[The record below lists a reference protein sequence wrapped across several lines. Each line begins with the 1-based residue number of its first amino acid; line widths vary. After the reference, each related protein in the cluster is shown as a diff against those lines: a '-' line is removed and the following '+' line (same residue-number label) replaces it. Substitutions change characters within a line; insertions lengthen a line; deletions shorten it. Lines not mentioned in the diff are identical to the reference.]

1 MAHLVALIVSRDDPF
16 RTQLGRLLRSCSIPV
31 TVADEDA
38 ARAAADLVLVDGR
51 NDLSGAVAAIERA
64 RAASPTAGI
73 FMVAQAADPDIILEA
88 MRAGANEFFTWPP
101 PNKTFHEAIRRT
113 ANRREAQSSTAPG
126 ATTLV
131 FFGAKGGTGTT
142 TLGVN
147 CGVDLARLTKSS
159 TLIVDL
165 QPGLGEVGLFLGVRP
180 KHTLLDAIDNLH
192 RLDREFLKELVSTHK
207 SGLDILAGSDNFDR
221 PAPTDSAAIEEL
233 LRFLA
238 KQYDYIVIDAGSRMD
253 AAATVALYAAD
264 QILLVATPDVP
275 SIRNSQRLLER
286 VRQFGTC
293 GERVRFLLNRA
304 ADPLPIPQKQIETA
318 VGYPVHHTFPSDYKT
333 VSAALN
339 AGVPLALVG
348 NSEVA
353 GQFSRFTR
361 RLIKP
366 DDEAAA
372 QPTKQGFGLA
382 RVASLW

>member
-1 MAHLVALIVSRDDPF
+1 MANLVALIVTKDEPF
-16 RTQLGRLLRSCSIPV
+16 RTQVGRLLRSCTIPV
-31 TVADEDA
+31 TVADESA
-38 ARAAADLVLVDGR
+38 QRGPTDLVLVDGR
-51 NDLSGAVAAIERA
+51 NDLSAAVSAIERA
-64 RAASPTAGI
+64 RAAAPSAGI
-73 FMVAQAADPDIILEA
+73 FMVAQAADPDVIVEA

-101 PNKTFHEAIRRT
+101 PNKTFHEAIRRA
-113 ANRREAQSSTAPG
+113 ANRRDAQVSTSPG
-126 ATTLV
+126 ATTFV

-147 CGVDLARLTKSS
+147 CSVDLARLTKRS

-192 RLDREFLKELVSTHK
+192 RLDREFLRELVSTHK

-221 PAPTDSAAIEEL
+221 PGQTDSAAIEEL
-233 LRFLA
+233 LRFLS

-253 AAATVALYAAD
+253 AAAVVALHAAD
-264 QILLVATPDVP
+264 HILLVATPDVP

-286 VRQFGTC
+286 VRQFGSC
-293 GERVRFLLNRA
+293 GERVRLLLNRA

-353 GQFSRFTR
+353 GQFSLFTR

-372 QPTKQGFGLA
+372 QASKQGFNLA